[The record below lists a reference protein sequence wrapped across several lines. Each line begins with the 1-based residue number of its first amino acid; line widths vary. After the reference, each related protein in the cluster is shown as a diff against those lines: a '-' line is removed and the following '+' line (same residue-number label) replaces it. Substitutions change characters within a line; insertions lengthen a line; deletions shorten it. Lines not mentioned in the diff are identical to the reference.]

1 MSYEV
6 WFGQNG
12 KWFGYHSF
20 KYKMDAQR
28 YEERYQTVFPNLNV
42 EIRRESTCKLVDGVT
57 KVTPID
63 RVIND
68 CKRRADDA
76 WWDGNDEEARLHE
89 QEQKLYEQ
97 DKEEGILWV
106 PNF

>member
-1 MSYEV
+1 M
-6 WFGQNG
+6 
-12 KWFGYHSF
+12 K
-20 KYKMDAQR
+20 
-28 YEERYQTVFPNLNV
+28 
-42 EIRRESTCKLVDGVT
+42 VDGWRY

-68 CKRRADDA
+68 CRRRADDA
-76 WWDGNDEEARLHE
+76 WQDGNDEEARLHE
-89 QEQKLYEQ
+89 QEQKLYEL